1 MIEHSDAKQRDFQ
14 IPLFK
19 LEQRV
24 EQLEGSFSAY
34 QTHAVE
40 NLTKPIANMLNTKL
54 KTYLP
59 TVDKAIDEM
68 I

>member
-1 MIEHSDAKQRDFQ
+1 MIETNIQKQKDFE

-24 EQLEGSFSAY
+24 EKLENQFATY
-34 QTHAVE
+34 QTETIAS
-40 NLTKPIANMLNTKL
+40 LTQPVADLFNTKL

-59 TVDKAIDEM
+59 TVDKAI
-68 I
+68 